1 MTSTEFTSGDLT
13 RILAEAAGGADAAI
27 GDILDTD
34 FQDLGYDSLAM
45 LEAISRI
52 ERAFCVTLDDSTIT
66 EATTPRALIQV
77 VNEHLAVLE
86 AS

>member
-1 MTSTEFTSGDLT
+1 MTSTEFTSGDLK
-13 RILAEAAGGADAAI
+13 RILAEAAGGEEAGA

-52 ERAFCVTLDDSTIT
+52 ERAFGVTLDDSTIT

-77 VNEHLAVLE
+77 VNEQLAVLK

>member
-1 MTSTEFTSGDLT
+1 
-13 RILAEAAGGADAAI
+13 
-27 GDILDTD
+27 
-34 FQDLGYDSLAM
+34 M

>member
-1 MTSTEFTSGDLT
+1 MSSTEFTSDDLK
-13 RILAEAAGGADAAI
+13 RILSEAAGGEAAA

-45 LEAISRI
+45 LEAVSRI
-52 ERAFCVTLDDSTIT
+52 ERAFGVTLDDSAIT
-66 EATTPRALIQV
+66 EATTPRALIQL

>member
-1 MTSTEFTSGDLT
+1 MTSTEFTSGDLK
-13 RILAEAAGGADAAI
+13 RILAEAAGGEAGA

-52 ERAFCVTLDDSTIT
+52 ERAFGVTLDDSTIT

-77 VNEHLAVLE
+77 VNEQLAVLK